1 MAKRKR
7 DFPDT
12 SLKTLILWAK
22 RSDIFSMKERER
34 IEAEIAER
42 QKELQQWRMMK
53 KLTKRTRGI

>member
-42 QKELQQWRMMK
+42 QKELQQ
-53 KLTKRTRGI
+53 